1 MGARRQTRATQCLGQ
16 GSLRRRPV
24 WRRRGVAE
32 HGGLASLGIVKHN
45 LAPARWRRRS
55 VGGRPSPSR
64 ERSAP
69 RPGRFCSA
77 VCAAGAPSRS
87 VRPRFRLPAPST
99 GPSCRACP
107 FVRGSTERKP
117 GLHRLSAGGRWI
129 RTFGPW
135 RGGAVSG
142 EAARQCS
149 GPARMQPAAPVRLSR
164 RREAVPGKARTYPD
178 AARSGC
184 EVTCVR
190 HKRPACH
197 WPSFLGPA

>member
-87 VRPRFRLPAPST
+87 VRPRFRLPAFGHWPHHAEPVPSPRQHVEEARFCT
-99 GPSCRACP
+99 DSPLEGGGFEPSVPRW
-107 FVRGSTERKP
+107 RK
-117 GLHRLSAGGRWI
+117 GDFRFRE
-129 RTFGPW
+129 
-135 RGGAVSG
+135 G
-142 EAARQCS
+142 EAGHGDDKR
-149 GPARMQPAAPVRLSR
+149 RSR
-164 RREAVPGKARTYPD
+164 DG
-178 AARSGC
+178 
-184 EVTCVR
+184 
-190 HKRPACH
+190 
-197 WPSFLGPA
+197 

>member
-87 VRPRFRLPAPST
+87 VRPRFRLPA
-99 GPSCRACP
+99 
-107 FVRGSTERKP
+107 
-117 GLHRLSAGGRWI
+117 
-129 RTFGPW
+129 FG
-135 RGGAVSG
+135 
-142 EAARQCS
+142 
-149 GPARMQPAAPVRLSR
+149 
-164 RREAVPGKARTYPD
+164 
-178 AARSGC
+178 
-184 EVTCVR
+184 
-190 HKRPACH
+190 H
-197 WPSFLGPA
+197 WPHHAEPVPSPRQHVEEARFAPTLLWREVDSNPRSLVGERVIFVFAKGKRATETTRGDLETDEHLKRDRGFESVFLQR